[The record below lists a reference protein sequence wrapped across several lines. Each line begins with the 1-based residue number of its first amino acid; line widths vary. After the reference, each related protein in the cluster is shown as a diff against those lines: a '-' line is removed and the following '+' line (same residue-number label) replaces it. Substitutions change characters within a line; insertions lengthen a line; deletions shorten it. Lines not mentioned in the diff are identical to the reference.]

1 MTHDCNRSHGSKM
14 LDTEG
19 NSALAELGRATSS
32 LQAVLLTFLH
42 TRIAG
47 EEASFLQ
54 GSTQFRISLA
64 QGTGNAVTNRA
75 GLTGHTAAADI
86 FTSTSKE
93 VVPVS
98 VRG

>member
-1 MTHDCNRSHGSKM
+1 MTAKQPWGSKS
-14 LDTEG
+14 LGIEG

-32 LQAVLLTFLH
+32 LQAVLLAFLH

-64 QGTGNAVTNRA
+64 QGTRDAVTNCA

-86 FTSTSKE
+86 TSTSKE